1 MLEQALDWRSTSR
14 FSGDEFVG
22 TMTADVTVKPS
33 ASSEV
38 LQRASAEIERFCEPC
53 KPGFA
58 GQRLAE
64 LRVLTVHRA
73 RDDVDMELLAQ
84 AYTSR
89 LAEYPADV
97 VAAATKAWSD
107 REQFWPSW
115 AELKAECDKRMRGRL
130 QAREALRRFR

>member
-1 MLEQALDWRSTSR
+1 M
-14 FSGDEFVG
+14 G
-22 TMTADVTVKPS
+22 TMIADVTV
-33 ASSEV
+33 
-38 LQRASAEIERFCEPC
+38 RASAAPETVRQAAVEIERFCEPSN
-53 KPGFA
+53 PGFA
-58 GQRLAE
+58 GQKLAE

-97 VAAATKAWSD
+97 VAASTKAWSD